1 MEFEKLSEYLVY
13 IVFIIGKLVKNSIL
27 QVVIVIVIFLFCNF
41 FIFFLSKDAINR
53 NFEKN
58 YYKLA
63 SKDGIVKSVID
74 RGHLT
79 FYGDT
84 PIPSLFFTEIAK
96 VNLEMF
102 AKYKKNVKFIRLT
115 INHKPSTS
123 LQIGNDI
130 DENNLI
136 LKNTNSKDK
145 ELRTFL
151 EYQRRD
157 MFLVQN
163 PQTVNIPIYWEKPIS
178 EKNFVEN
185 IKQYPKQIIPI
196 YTKQELIK
204 DNWKGQVIFVQHV
217 KTGRTLIFREMN
229 GDQAQH
235 LLNSKKTKFLLHCAV
250 SSIKELQS
258 VDNELYQLI
267 MTFNLHNLLDIN
279 NDFDKLL
286 YEYHI
291 KHSYYMA

>member
-96 VNLEMF
+96 ANIDMLE
-102 AKYKKNVKFIRLT
+102 KYKKDVKFVRLT

-123 LQIGNDI
+123 LQIGEDI
-130 DENNLI
+130 NENNLI
-136 LKNTNSKDK
+136 LQNTNSKDK

-157 MFLVQN
+157 MFLVKN
-163 PQTVNIPIYWEKPIS
+163 PQTVNIPIYWEEPIS
-178 EKNFVEN
+178 KKNFTQNV
-185 IKQYPKQIIPI
+185 KDYPKQIIPI
-196 YTKQELIK
+196 HIRQELVK
-204 DNWKGQVIFVQHV
+204 DNWKGQVIFVQSM
-217 KTGRTLIFREMN
+217 KTGYTLIFREMN
-229 GDQAQH
+229 GDQSQH
-235 LLNSKKTKFLLHCAV
+235 LLNSKKTKFLMYYAV
-250 SSIKELQS
+250 NSIKELQS
-258 VDNELYQLI
+258 IDNELYQLI
-267 MTFNLHNLLDIN
+267 MTFNIN
-279 NDFDKLL
+279 ELFTTEWRNFEEQV
-286 YEYHI
+286 YMHHI
-291 KHSYYMA
+291 RNQQ